1 MREIVR
7 FGNHDYIK
15 KYINSFRIT
24 VSIKDVKMIM
34 NGIMFQLQYIT
45 DYIAALINN
54 PETLTVVLME
64 ANVL

>member
-1 MREIVR
+1 
-7 FGNHDYIK
+7 
-15 KYINSFRIT
+15 
-24 VSIKDVKMIM
+24 MIM